1 MIKMNKKSIIL
12 IVLLFS
18 LIFTTI
24 TVGLNQQQIGITT
37 QNENRFYEYE
47 YNENQIIRLVKQR
60 FYHFLISLQ
69 QLIENE
75 IIRSM
80 IDRIIDRF
88 TVNNDSRSYGIISQT
103 HIPTTHIA
111 IYKTDHLE
119 NNSLVYPGEYLNY
132 TIEIKNIGPTD
143 ITTNMVVND
152 YLPIEV
158 EYVGSSSSDVIY
170 NSEYHFTYINYNSL
184 NSNESRSFIITVQV
198 CEDVQNPTMITNTA
212 KVTTQG
218 FSNETS
224 VRTAIGP
231 YTFSPLLIE
240 KDDGTENGWVTHP
253 TPSNPMVFINYSI
266 TVTNQHPLD
275 VHNITIFD
283 KLPDQLIFESASHGA
298 ITENTNVYWHL
309 YSLQANSSKT
319 LWINVSLNQSVEPGS
334 EVENKVFVTSAETGS
349 DQGIDTIVTKIFEGN
364 PPTTVLSIGT
374 PHYEKN
380 GTIFVT
386 NDTPITISASDNET
400 YWTGVTNLT
409 YEIYNEDQ
417 LVKKIT
423 VEDNDD
429 LDEDPRTGFVN
440 ITFTLENQCS
450 NLIRY
455 YACDHFNTE
464 EPNEKVFVV
473 INTPPTLNLTIL
485 EPKISCYYEI
495 DGVCYPVVSPYT
507 PISIETS
514 CTHTCEEY
522 VDLNTLTI
530 ELYHGQNHGSWEL
543 VETLTIFDNDDQD
556 IDNNNDIIK
565 VIIHLEESCW
575 YQIHYWSEDKLGN
588 RNPSQGHVKSIGIFV
603 DAQAPQSSYWFTGP
617 QYQDSFHW
625 ITNETVL
632 HVESTDNGCTGQG
645 VGVHQTEW
653 WLKKKQGDSWQE
665 THRETI
671 FDNDENDLDDTI
683 GSTYIHIQIYDDGQH
698 EIFYQSTD
706 LLSNT
711 QATQKR
717 QVRVDSKHPISTLSI
732 GQPNCSYDEDD
743 ETIFCVRTDTPIQI
757 NTMDLPIGCAVGIDY
772 LEYEIYRNNQLLFSE
787 RVYGITQVSF
797 TFENECTHTL
807 RYRAVDLLGNEEPWN
822 DQVFK
827 VDDKKPSITL
837 TVHDP
842 SVYTDHNNPHY
853 YVRTNT
859 TIELD
864 GQNHGS
870 CPHWMMRYRINNAD
884 WHDVDTENLPHTFSF
899 PYECQYTL
907 EIEAS
912 DCIGNTKRLVKRF
925 YVDDTPPTF
934 RVIKPHNG
942 IFEPGETF
950 HVTIFAKDTSVFPP
964 PCYQNHAVGIPDQ
977 SKGEAWIIDIYPEFK
992 VCQLEI
998 DYLYYQENSFEY
1010 NGYVTIP
1017 NDCSIPDGSAYF
1029 VGGAFDALNNG
1040 KHSVKNKID
1049 EYYHKYGPE
1058 SNQFTTLIAQL
1069 KQDEHIVEIVMD
1081 SDPPSGQD
1089 SEPPIV
1095 KIVQPIHGE
1104 DIHEDT
1110 TTIIINATDD
1120 VTETKN
1126 LTVNVEITVPGYRH
1140 FLKTAYY
1147 DEQTGYFSVT
1157 FDNHRI
1163 KNNTEIRIQAYATD
1177 SDDKTGISL
1186 PVFYTVKNMVY
1197 FAVWL
1202 NHGWNLIDFGSIQG
1216 NRSVPNVFQS
1226 VDHEYHIIFELGTG
1240 LYYIGGQSFNTL
1252 EEITPGQ
1259 KYWVK
1264 MKEASGF
1271 YLNQT
1276 QD

>member
-1 MIKMNKKSIIL
+1 M
-12 IVLLFS
+12 VFS
-18 LIFTTI
+18 TATSGFNVQYGSDI
-24 TVGLNQQQIGITT
+24 T
-37 QNENRFYEYE
+37 QNENPINDF
-47 YNENQIIRLVKQR
+47 NINQNIHPIKQR
-60 FYHFLISLQ
+60 FYQFLISFH

-75 IIRSM
+75 FIRSV

-88 TVNNDSRSYGIISQT
+88 KVNGDSGSHEIIKQA
-103 HIPTTHIA
+103 HISNEIA
-111 IYKTDHLE
+111 IYKTDNLE
-119 NNSLVYPGEYLNY
+119 NNSLVYPGDYLNY
-132 TIEIKNIGPTD
+132 TIEIKNIDQTN
-143 ITTNMVVND
+143 ITTNIVVND

-158 EYVGSSSSDVIY
+158 EYVGSPSSDVKY
-170 NSEYHFTYINYNSL
+170 DSEDHFTYIIYNSL
-184 NSNESRSFIITVQV
+184 NSNKSRSFIITVQV
-198 CEDVQNPTMITNTA
+198 CEELQNPTMITNTA

-231 YTFSPLLIE
+231 YTFTPLQIE
-240 KDDGTENGWVTHP
+240 KDDGTENGWVNHP
-253 TPSNPMVFINYSI
+253 THSNPVFINYSI
-266 TVTNQHPLD
+266 TVRNQHPLD

-283 KLPDQLIFESASHGA
+283 KLPDQVIFESASHDA
-298 ITENTNVYWHL
+298 INETTNVYWHFD
-309 YSLQANSSKT
+309 SLQANSSIT
-319 LWINVSLNQSVEPGS
+319 VWVNVSLNQSVEPGS
-334 EVENKVFVTSAETGS
+334 EVENKVYVTSAETGS

-380 GTIFVT
+380 GTNFVT
-386 NDTPITISASDNET
+386 SDTPITLSAKDNET

-429 LDEDPRTGFVN
+429 LDEDARKGFVN
-440 ITFTLENQCS
+440 VTFTLENECT
-450 NLIRY
+450 NKIRY
-455 YACDHFNTE
+455 HASDRFNNE
-464 EPNEKVFVV
+464 EINETNETVFQV
-473 INTPPTLNLTIL
+473 INTPPTLNLSIN
-485 EPKISCYYEI
+485 EPKIPCYHEI
-495 DGVCYPVVSPYT
+495 DGVCYPVVSPNT
-507 PISIETS
+507 PIIIETS

-522 VDLNTLTI
+522 VDLDNLTI

-543 VETLTIFDNDDQD
+543 VETLTIFDNDNQD

-565 VIIHLEESCW
+565 VKINLEESCW
-575 YQIHYWSEDKLGN
+575 YQIHYWSQDKLGN
-588 RNPSQGHVKSIGIFV
+588 RNPDQGHVLSTELFV
-603 DAQAPQSSYWFTGP
+603 DAQTPQSSYWFTGP

-632 HVESTDNGCTGQG
+632 HVESTDEGCSGQG

-665 THRETI
+665 THREI
-671 FDNDENDLDDTI
+671 IVDNDENDLDDTI
-683 GSTYIHIQIYDDGQH
+683 GSTYVNIQVSDDGQH

-717 QVRVDSKHPISTLSI
+717 QVHVDSQHPISTLSI
-732 GQPNCSYDEDD
+732 GQQNCSYDEDD

-772 LEYEIYRNNQLLFSE
+772 FEYEVYRYDELLFNE
-787 RVYGITQVSF
+787 TLYGITQVSF

-842 SVYTDHNNPHY
+842 SFNTDHNNPHY

-864 GQNHGS
+864 GQNNGS

-884 WHDVDTENLPHTFSF
+884 WHDVDTENLTHTFSF

-912 DCIGNTKRLVKRF
+912 DCIGNSNQLVKRF

-950 HVTIFAKDTSVFPP
+950 HVTIFAKDESVFLP

-992 VCQLEI
+992 ICQLEI

-1058 SNQFTTLIAQL
+1058 SNQFTTLISQL
-1069 KQDEHIVEIVMD
+1069 KQDEHIVEIVLD
-1081 SDPPSGQD
+1081 SDTPSGPD
-1089 SEPPIV
+1089 TDPPVV
-1095 KIVQPIHGE
+1095 KIVKPVQGE
-1104 DIHEDT
+1104 SIHEDT
-1110 TTIIINATDD
+1110 TTIMINATDD
-1120 VTETKN
+1120 VTEPRN
-1126 LTVNVEITVPGYRH
+1126 LTVEVEIMVPGYHH
-1140 FLKTAYY
+1140 FLKTADY
-1147 DEQTGYFSVT
+1147 DEETGEFSVT
-1157 FDNHRI
+1157 FDNHCI
-1163 KNNTEIRIQAYATD
+1163 KNNTEIRLQAYATD
-1177 SDDKTGISL
+1177 SEDKTGISL
-1186 PVFYTVKNMVY
+1186 PVFYTVKNDVY
-1197 FAVWL
+1197 FSVWL
-1202 NHGWNLIDFGSIQG
+1202 NQGWNLIDFGSIQG

-1226 VDHEYHIIFELGTG
+1226 VEHHYHIIFELSTE
-1240 LYYIGGQSFNTL
+1240 LYYIEEQSFNTL

-1271 YLNQT
+1271 YLDQMFV
-1276 QD
+1276 